1 VANSL
6 DATVT
11 AYSMSSGVLTSLG
24 ASTNGTATTGAQPV
38 PSVSIPSTN
47 HFLYTVNYLGSSVS
61 SFELSPTRYASELQE
76 FSLHGQCLS
85 NRRAAITHGST
96 KK

>member
-1 VANSL
+1 
-6 DATVT
+6 
-11 AYSMSSGVLTSLG
+11 MSSGVLTSLG

-38 PSVSIPSTN
+38 AIGIDPSTN

-61 SFELSPTRYASELQE
+61 SFELSPTAGTLLNSKNSPYTANA
-76 FSLHGQCLS
+76 FPTAV
-85 NRRAAITHGST
+85 AAITHGST